1 MLNERRIFTSKR
13 EAEDSVDTLS
23 FPRQRKGL
31 NAACWNSSA
40 DHAVH
45 SNSSQRKRAQAVS
58 DRVSAGPND
67 ERDLLPRR
75 QSSANQLPV

>member
-1 MLNERRIFTSKR
+1 
-13 EAEDSVDTLS
+13 LS

-45 SNSSQRKRAQAVS
+45 SNSSHQAVQKSSVLPRLTITISPLAQRKERK
-58 DRVSAGPND
+58 RSAI
-67 ERDLLPRR
+67 
-75 QSSANQLPV
+75 A